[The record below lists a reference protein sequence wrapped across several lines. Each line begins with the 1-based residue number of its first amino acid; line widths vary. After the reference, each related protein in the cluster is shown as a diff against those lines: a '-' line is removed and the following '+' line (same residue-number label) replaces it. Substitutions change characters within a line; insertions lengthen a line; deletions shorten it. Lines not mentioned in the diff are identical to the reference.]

1 MGDEFSSLKKR
12 KKRKKRK
19 KSGGALLDPPA
30 LLGRW
35 QQGEQ
40 AVDGVGFIC
49 ACISPVSLLLGR
61 WMLLMP
67 CVVLITNHR
76 AFRSWAVHIQ
86 YHILNLWMLSRSH
99 QYCNVYSTKTVGAL
113 EDLDSLHIPGLKG
126 RVNSRSR
133 FKESTSLGIFG
144 FCSTSQLGLQGS
156 HDVSAVSVSSWSLW
170 MALTTLGA
178 FMASGWTEPSRWTLM
193 MVPAT
198 ELNQTRDLNQILL
211 TQFFLL
217 DFSSSSISDS
227 VFCLCAFWA
236 CVWPVVV
243 VLRSQ

>member
-1 MGDEFSSLKKR
+1 MDDEFSSLKKR

-19 KSGGALLDPPA
+19 KSGGAPLDPPA

-113 EDLDSLHIPGLKG
+113 EDPDSLHIPGLKG

-144 FCSTSQLGLQGS
+144 FCLTSQLGLQGS

-178 FMASGWTEPSRWTLM
+178 CPRCLWPLAGLNLAGGLWWWSLLLNWTKPETWTRFCWPSSSCWT
-193 MVPAT
+193 
-198 ELNQTRDLNQILL
+198 
-211 TQFFLL
+211 FLL
-217 DFSSSSISDS
+217 LLFLT
-227 VFCLCAFWA
+227 LCFA
-236 CVWPVVV
+236 CVLFEPVFDP
-243 VLRSQ
+243 

>member
-99 QYCNVYSTKTVGAL
+99 QYCNVYSTKTVRAL
-113 EDLDSLHIPGLKG
+113 EDPDSLHIPGLKG

-178 FMASGWTEPSRWTLM
+178 CPRCLWPLAG
-193 MVPAT
+193 
-198 ELNQTRDLNQILL
+198 LNLAGGL
-211 TQFFLL
+211 
-217 DFSSSSISDS
+217 
-227 VFCLCAFWA
+227 
-236 CVWPVVV
+236 
-243 VLRSQ
+243 